1 MEPID
6 ADAIPGLESRSTH
19 FTLMGAGDRGWV
31 VRRDPPQ
38 PPIRI
43 PDVGVAA
50 AGVPHYPARDGVRAG
65 APAMKAPPPARGA
78 GLTAIIPPII
88 GGERAMKGKPSGSRA
103 LPPADGLGSR
113 GPEGIPRQ
121 GD

>member
-1 MEPID
+1 MHPRARIPEPPIT
-6 ADAIPGLESRSTH
+6 ILE
-19 FTLMGAGDRGWV
+19 AGDRGWV

-78 GLTAIIPPII
+78 GLTAIIPPINWRGKGDEGQAARLPSPAASRWS
-88 GGERAMKGKPSGSRA
+88 GGRGPKEYPARGASGS
-103 LPPADGLGSR
+103 PGT
-113 GPEGIPRQ
+113 
-121 GD
+121 